1 LATDSARPTVPA
13 PDPAAHASS
22 VAAAE
27 AKAREAAA
35 AEAVRPEEQSEP
47 SEVPK
52 TERTSGAPLARSPSF
67 RPGALIADKY
77 VVQRLIGEGG
87 IGVVVAAKH
96 VQLDQMVAIKYLRPK
111 VPMSQVAAE
120 RFVNEARLAAKIRS
134 EHVARVYDVGTLPTG
149 APYIVMEYLSGM
161 DLGRVLEAT
170 GMMPVWRAVDYVSQ
184 ACEALAEAHSAGIVH
199 RDIKPQN
206 LFVTTTANGTPL
218 LKVLDFGISKLMP
231 PALGA
236 QSATGSA
243 GSERP
248 PAADFLGTPVYMS
261 PEQLGAPGEID
272 ARTDVWAIGVVLYQL
287 LCGRLP
293 FEGESLSDLCR
304 SIQEG
309 QMPSMADVGVDLPG
323 SLHSLVEKCLAKRP
337 DDRFTSVVDLA
348 AALQPF
354 GTTSRE
360 ERLRHALRAI
370 DAVDSGR
377 VRTPVPGELLSHALR
392 AAPVPSFTEDRWTA
406 TTGSAVTSW
415 TPPRLLSGAPT
426 PRRKLAQIKPRTLLA
441 GAVALCGAA
450 ILALVATRSNETPAA
465 ASSTVP
471 APPPMPAVH
480 DTVVPQAPPP
490 QLPAVP
496 VTATPVATQVQ
507 APPVPVPVPVSVPA
521 APEPVVTT
529 PSHHSGPHPAS
540 PGRHHGAVADTP
552 SAAPP
557 GPAAQEAPQPAAP
570 PAKRAPAD
578 PNAVINPFD

>member
-27 AKAREAAA
+27 AKAARESAA
-35 AEAVRPEEQSEP
+35 AEAGRVEGKNEQSEP
-47 SEVPK
+47 SEAPK
-52 TERTSGAPLARSPSF
+52 TERSSGAPLARSPSF

-87 IGVVVAAKH
+87 LGVVVAAKH

-170 GMMPVWRAVDYVSQ
+170 GVVPVWRAVDYVSQ
-184 ACEALAEAHSAGIVH
+184 ACEALAEAHSVGIVH

-206 LFVTTTANGTPL
+206 LFVTTTSNGTPL
-218 LKVLDFGISKLMP
+218 LKVLDFGISKLMF

-236 QSATGSA
+236 QSPT

-248 PAADFLGTPVYMS
+248 PAAEFLGTPVYMS
-261 PEQLGAPGEID
+261 PEQLGAPGEVD
-272 ARTDVWAIGVVLYQL
+272 ARADVWALGVVLYQL

-293 FEGESLSDLCR
+293 FEGESLTDLCR

-309 QMPSMADVGVDLPG
+309 QLPSMVDVGGDLPG

-337 DDRFTSVVDLA
+337 EDRFPSMVDLA
-348 AALQPF
+348 AALRPF
-354 GTTSRE
+354 SMTTRE
-360 ERLRHALRAI
+360 ERVRHALRAI
-370 DAVDSGR
+370 DAVDTGR

-415 TPPRLLSGAPT
+415 TPPRLLSGGPA
-426 PRRKLAQIKPRTLLA
+426 PRRKFAQIKPRTLLA
-441 GAVALCGAA
+441 GAVALGGAA
-450 ILALVATRSNETPAA
+450 ILALVATRSNETPALPALAVQA

-471 APPPMPAVH
+471 TPAVH
-480 DTVVPQAPPP
+480 DPVVPQAAPP
-490 QLPAVP
+490 QPPAAP
-496 VTATPVATQVQ
+496 VVVTPVTQVQ
-507 APPVPVPVPVSVPA
+507 EPPVPV
-521 APEPVVTT
+521 APEPAVTT
-529 PSHHSGPHPAS
+529 PSHRSSPRAAS
-540 PGRHHGAVADTP
+540 PGKRHAAADAP
-552 SAAPP
+552 SPAPP
-557 GPAAQEAPQPAAP
+557 AQQEGPQPAAP
-570 PAKRAPAD
+570 PAKRTPAD